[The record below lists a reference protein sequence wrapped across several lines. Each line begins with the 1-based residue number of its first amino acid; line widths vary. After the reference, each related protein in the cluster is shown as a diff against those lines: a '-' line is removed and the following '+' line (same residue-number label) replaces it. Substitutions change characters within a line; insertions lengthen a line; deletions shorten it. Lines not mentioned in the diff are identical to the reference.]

1 MKKDP
6 WHRNRLIRDGILAAI
21 HEAMKADSGV
31 YILGEGAHMKVH
43 FDAPQIEKEF
53 PDKVITLPISE
64 DANSN
69 FAVGMSLAGLVP
81 IVDVISSDFL
91 YRTMDAICNTMAKA
105 ETVGEPRTMIVRS
118 EFMTGGPTSGQRI
131 EALFAHIPGLRV
143 AVPSNPVDAYGL
155 MKQALATKA
164 VTVFF
169 EDRMIED
176 ASMPADL
183 SMSMRQGSSPP
194 LDLDAFV
201 PSPTDRSWDG
211 ARVDQTGSHVT
222 IVSYGITQRIIEN
235 ALRGSVVH
243 TLIDL
248 RTLWPLDMETILKHA
263 RITNKLLIVEPDVG
277 FLGIGA
283 EIAAQVAEHARGVHV
298 KRLGAP
304 RVTIPACRE
313 LHDLMLPTVDQIH
326 AALEDWT

>member
-6 WHRNRLIRDGILAAI
+6 WHRNHLIRDGILAAI
-21 HEAMKADSGV
+21 HAEMKANPNV

-53 PDKVITLPISE
+53 PDRVLTLPIAE
-64 DANSN
+64 DGNSN
-69 FAVGMSLAGLVP
+69 FAVGMALAGLVP

-91 YRTMDAICNTMAKA
+91 YRTMDAICNTMAKM

-118 EFMTGGPTSGQRI
+118 EFLTGGPTSGQRI

-143 AVPSNPVDAYGL
+143 AVPSNPSDAFSL
-155 MKQALATKA
+155 MQEALATKA

-176 ASMPADL
+176 ASMPMPPKSGLPISAD
-183 SMSMRQGSSPP
+183 GP
-194 LDLDAFV
+194 V
-201 PSPTDRSWDG
+201 
-211 ARVDQTGSHVT
+211 
-222 IVSYGITQRIIEN
+222 IVSYGITQRIIEDN
-235 ALRGSVVH
+235 FGLGAY

-248 RTLWPLDMETILKHA
+248 RTLYPLAMDTILEHA
-263 RITNKLLIVEPDVG
+263 RRTRRLLIVEPDVT

-283 EIAAQVAEHARGVHV
+283 EIAAQVAERAPDVYV
-298 KRLGAP
+298 KRLGVP
-304 RVTIPACRE
+304 RATIPASRE
-313 LHDLMLPTVDQIH
+313 LHERTLPAVEEIRV
-326 AALEDWT
+326 ALRVWP

>member
-21 HEAMKADSGV
+21 YETMKVDNRV

-53 PDKVITLPISE
+53 PGKIITLPISE

-91 YRTMDAICNTMAKA
+91 YRTMDAICNTMAKSG
-105 ETVGEPRTMIVRS
+105 TVGEKRTMVVRA

-131 EALFAHIPGLRV
+131 EALFTHIPGLCV
-143 AVPSNPVDAYGL
+143 AVPSNPADAYGL
-155 MKQALATKA
+155 MKTALAEKR

-176 ASMPADL
+176 ASFDERFNRDQLTLGKALPFGESQAIL
-183 SMSMRQGSSPP
+183 YG
-194 LDLDAFV
+194 
-201 PSPTDRSWDG
+201 DR
-211 ARVDQTGSHVT
+211 ATV
-222 IVSYGITQRIIEN
+222 VSYGITCKIAEE
-235 ALRGSVVH
+235 ALREEDCN
-243 TLIDL
+243 LIDL
-248 RTLWPLDMETILKHA
+248 CTLYPLDVDGVIA
-263 RITNKLLIVEPDVG
+263 GIAGNKLLIVEPDVA
-277 FLGIGA
+277 FMGIGA
-283 EIAAQVAEHARGVHV
+283 ELAAQVAERVPGC
-298 KRLGAP
+298 KIRRLGAP
-304 RVTIPACRE
+304 RISIPASRD
-313 LHDLMLPTVDQIH
+313 LHDAILPSGEQIL
-326 AALEDWT
+326 AALESMS